1 MSLANKVAVV
11 TGAGRMRSIGRAI
24 ALGLADAGCDV
35 VVTGTGRSPDH
46 YPDDEKAAGWRDI
59 ASVVEEIEARGRRAL
74 GLVSDARKPEA
85 AEQLCEATI
94 KAFGK
99 VDFVIN
105 NAGAARGSDRKPVV
119 DLAIEDWL
127 QVLDVNL
134 NGSFYVS
141 RAFGQQLI
149 KQGHGGAIINISSIA
164 GKVFNANTAAY
175 AASKAGIHALTA
187 CMANEMG
194 RHNVRVNAICPGIID
209 TFRMDDI
216 GRGENW
222 NNMIRSR
229 VPLGRAGTGADIAN
243 IVVFMCSEAGSWI
256 TGQAYNVDGGTVVQ
270 H

>member
-1 MSLANKVAVV
+1 MSS
-11 TGAGRMRSIGRAI
+11 TM
-24 ALGLADAGCDV
+24 
-35 VVTGTGRSPDH
+35 
-46 YPDDEKAAGWRDI
+46 
-59 ASVVEEIEARGRRAL
+59 
-74 GLVSDARKPEA
+74 
-85 AEQLCEATI
+85 Q
-94 KAFGK
+94 
-99 VDFVIN
+99 
-105 NAGAARGSDRKPVV
+105 ARGSDRKPVV